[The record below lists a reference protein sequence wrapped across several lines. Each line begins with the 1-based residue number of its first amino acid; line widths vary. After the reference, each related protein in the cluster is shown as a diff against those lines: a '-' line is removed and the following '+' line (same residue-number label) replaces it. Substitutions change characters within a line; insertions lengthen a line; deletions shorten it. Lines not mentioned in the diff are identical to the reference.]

1 MRKAVFMDYNG
12 TIIREGG
19 KEMEEILAR
28 ICRGSD
34 LHTPEEAVNY
44 WYRNLGI
51 MEQKYY
57 GENFISEEEIVTALL
72 RQCREE
78 IHLQD
83 NPEEFKELFR
93 GYWANAPVFE
103 DAEIFIKSCPLPVY
117 VLTNNSVPYVKR
129 CLDRSHLKPAGII
142 TADMARAYKPHRE
155 VFLKALEISGC
166 RPEEV
171 IHVGDSLESD
181 VKGARSVGITPVLVD
196 RRGKHEGGGLSVRKD
211 INGAPGTFRGTYTS
225 STLAASSRYFRIVRC
240 CGQRSSHLPH
250 WMQSEGLPF
259 FSVSC
264 LKRRRTFRI

>member
-1 MRKAVFMDYNG
+1 MNESIEKIYIERKPDADGREDTMRKAVFMDYNG

-72 RQCREE
+72 RQCRED

-103 DAEIFIKSCPLPVY
+103 DAEIFIKSCPLPIY

-181 VKGARSVGITPVLVD
+181 VKGARSAGITPVLVD
-196 RRGKHEGGGLSVRKD
+196 RRGKHEGADCLSVKTLTELL
-211 INGAPGTFRGTYTS
+211 APSGE
-225 STLAASSRYFRIVRC
+225 LILPVR
-240 CGQRSSHLPH
+240 
-250 WMQSEGLPF
+250 
-259 FSVSC
+259 
-264 LKRRRTFRI
+264 